1 MKTTG
6 YGARNGCGPLSGR
19 VNIRATRRGR
29 RAEGMLMGILSWIV
43 LGLVAGFLAKL
54 LMPGKGPAGF
64 VVTILLGI
72 AGALVGGFIGSHFLS
87 IEDVSGFDL
96 RSVALAVGGAVL
108 LLVIYGA
115 LKRAKIV
122 G

>member
-1 MKTTG
+1 
-6 YGARNGCGPLSGR
+6 
-19 VNIRATRRGR
+19 
-29 RAEGMLMGILSWIV
+29 MGILSWIV
-43 LGLVAGFLAKL
+43 LGLVAGLLAKL

-64 VVTILLGI
+64 IVTILLGI
-72 AGALVGGFIGSHFLS
+72 GGALLGGFIGQFLGFG
-87 IEDVSGFDL
+87 DVTGFNL
-96 RSVALAVGGAVL
+96 VSVALAVGGAVL